1 MRELLAC
8 ILYTIII
15 LPYVLAYTQFIQ
27 RDTGVFLAM
36 AQIKNIGL
44 YTSGGDAPG
53 MNAAIRAVV
62 RTALYYD
69 IEVTGILRGYHGM
82 IRGEFMPMERKSVS
96 NIVQR
101 GGTIL
106 KTARSDQF
114 RTSEGRKKAYE
125 QLKASNIDALIGI
138 GGNGTFAGARAF
150 GDEYPD
156 IPVLGLPGT
165 IDNDLAG
172 TDFTIGYDTAINT
185 VVNAVD
191 KIRDTAESHDRLFIV
206 EVMGRDSGLIALRTG
221 IAAGAECILIPENKD
236 GMASLFDRLENG
248 RKDKTSRI
256 VIAAEGD
263 DAGGAFEIGRLVT
276 EKFPHYDTRVS
287 ILGHIQ
293 RGGKP
298 TCMDRVLASRVGV
311 AAVEALRDGRKGEMV
326 GVIHNEIAYTPFEQ
340 SIKHNAEINANFLK
354 IVEILSL

>member
-1 MRELLAC
+1 M
-8 ILYTIII
+8 T
-15 LPYVLAYTQFIQ
+15 
-27 RDTGVFLAM
+27 
-36 AQIKNIGL
+36 QIKKIGL

-62 RTALYYD
+62 RTALFYD
-69 IEVTGILRGYHGM
+69 IEVIGIMRGYHGM
-82 IRGEFMPMERKSVS
+82 IRGEFMPMGRKSVS

-114 RTSEGRKKAYE
+114 KTHEGRKKAYD
-125 QLKASNIDALIGI
+125 QLKSQDIDALVAI
-138 GGNGTFAGARAF
+138 GGDGTFAGALAF
-150 GDEYPD
+150 GKEFDM
-156 IPVLGLPGT
+156 PVVGLPGT

-221 IAAGAECILIPENKD
+221 IAAGAEAILIPENKE
-236 GMASLFDRLENG
+236 GMAHLFDRLENG

-263 DAGGAFEIGRLVT
+263 DAGGAFEIGRIVT

-311 AAVEALRDGRKGEMV
+311 AAVEALRDGHRNEMI
-326 GVIHNEIAYTPFEQ
+326 GVIHNEISYTPFGDALKR
-340 SIKHNAEINANFLK
+340 STHINANFLK